1 MIECSNYSWEKKL
14 LYFAGLSIRASGW
27 QNLLPIFHCY
37 FSLEITP
44 VYMQYSC
51 AVTEWKNQN
60 LMMYVFCSNTLIFAP
75 ECWKCI
81 LRDAD
86 FKIFPET
93 CTFGACKSRLQL
105 LRVFSFSTC
114 SKAFTSYLKSYWK
127 PWLCVPVHL
136 YDCCISLCCN
146 MILS

>member
-1 MIECSNYSWEKKL
+1 MCPTFFMIECSNYSWEKKL

-51 AVTEWKNQN
+51 AVTEGKNQN

-81 LRDAD
+81 LRDPD

-93 CTFGACKSRLQL
+93 CTFGARKS
-105 LRVFSFSTC
+105 C
-114 SKAFTSYLKSYWK
+114 
-127 PWLCVPVHL
+127 
-136 YDCCISLCCN
+136 LCCEFFPSPPAPKLLPP
-146 MILS
+146 I

>member
-1 MIECSNYSWEKKL
+1 MGKKIVVLCRAFNKSQWLAKFAAYISLLLFFGNHPSLHAVFMCCHWVKKPKFNDLCVLFKHSN
-14 LYFAGLSIRASGW
+14 
-27 QNLLPIFHCY
+27 
-37 FSLEITP
+37 
-44 VYMQYSC
+44 
-51 AVTEWKNQN
+51 
-60 LMMYVFCSNTLIFAP
+60 FCSRMLEMHSKRPRFQNFSRNLHL
-75 ECWKCI
+75 W
-81 LRDAD
+81 
-86 FKIFPET
+86 
-93 CTFGACKSRLQL
+93 RLQVTPL

>member
-81 LRDAD
+81 LRDR
-86 FKIFPET
+86 FQNF
-93 CTFGACKSRLQL
+93 SRNLHLRRSQVMPL

-127 PWLCVPVHL
+127 PWLCVTVHL